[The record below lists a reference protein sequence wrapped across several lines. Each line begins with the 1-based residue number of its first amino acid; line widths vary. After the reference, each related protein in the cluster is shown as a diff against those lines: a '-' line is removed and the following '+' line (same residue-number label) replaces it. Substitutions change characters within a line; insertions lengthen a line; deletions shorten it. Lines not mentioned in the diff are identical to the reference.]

1 MTKPAAIILCGGR
14 SQRMGMPKAW
24 LTLEGETLLARV
36 VRIASTAAAPV
47 VVVAAPDQALPE
59 VNAPVVLVR
68 DPVPD
73 LGPLQGI
80 AAGLAALPPAVE
92 LVYAAAVDAPFLEP
106 AWIGRLA
113 ELIGGHDVATPWIDE
128 RRHPLASLYRVRPAR
143 EAAQKLLDEGVARLT
158 TLLDRLN
165 ARDVAAD
172 ELRLVDP
179 ELRSLRNLNTPAD
192 YRNAANRTENS

>member
-1 MTKPAAIILCGGR
+1 MTKPAAIILCGGKSR
-14 SQRMGMPKAW
+14 RMGRPKAW
-24 LTLEGETLLARV
+24 LTLEGETLLGRV

-59 VNAPVVLVR
+59 LNAPVVLVR

-73 LGPLQGI
+73 LGPLQGL
-80 AAGLAALPPAVE
+80 AAGFAALPPVAE
-92 LVYAAAVDAPFLEP
+92 LAYAAAVDAPFMEP

-113 ELIGGHDVATPWIDE
+113 ELIGDHDAATPRIDE

-158 TLLDRLN
+158 TLLERLH
-165 ARDVAAD
+165 ARDVSAD

-192 YRNAANRTENS
+192 YRKAANRQKNS